1 MVQNISLQN
10 SYSSSHTGIKE
21 TESLYG
27 PYLNCGHF
35 PYDIRFIWSEPL
47 ESKLHLAATGS
58 PPSSRE
64 VGLQSSPAIA
74 ESTRSP
80 CSPSRDRQETGEDI
94 GKTYSLCAWASVHP
108 WSILRVNGR
117 IGAIDEFCT
126 SHCKVRMSLL
136 ILLYLG

>member
-74 ESTRSP
+74 LRAHGVP
-80 CSPSRDRQETGEDI
+80 AHPQETGKKQE
-94 GKTYSLCAWASVHP
+94 KT
-108 WSILRVNGR
+108 
-117 IGAIDEFCT
+117 
-126 SHCKVRMSLL
+126 
-136 ILLYLG
+136 